1 MDEYKKFAISYWND
15 TMSPIAT
22 LKKNVTNANG
32 KQGEIWINTL
42 DSTINLLQKY
52 WSLTEVH
59 PVNNMNWN
67 YIALGRQHNNP
78 VVLKISCDA
87 KVIED
92 EFNALQHFAGA
103 GAIKVIDYCSEYHAL
118 LLEQAVPGYLLK
130 EHHPKKIEEVI
141 HIYAA
146 VVKKL
151 NKQSQIKQPFKHVRE
166 WCTVIDDMND
176 PRIPQNY
183 IIQAKALR
191 AMLLSTLQDEY
202 LCHGDLHLENIIQH
216 HSDWLAI
223 DPKGIVGEV
232 AFEAAACDLISDEE
246 LKEPALVVPKLTYRI
261 QLLSNALDLDKNR
274 LIGWIF
280 LRIMLSIQ
288 WFIEDK
294 GDPTRMLENAHYIF
308 PLLTI

>member
-1 MDEYKKFAISYWND
+1 
-15 TMSPIAT
+15 MSPLAT
-22 LKKNVTNANG
+22 LKKNVINANG
-32 KQGEIWINTL
+32 QQGKVWINTL
-42 DSTINLLQKY
+42 ENTIKSLQNH
-52 WSLTEVH
+52 WSLTEIH
-59 PVNNMNWN
+59 PVDNMNWN
-67 YIALGRQHNNP
+67 YVALGRQHNNP
-78 VVLKISCDA
+78 VVLKISYDA

-141 HIYAA
+141 YIYAT
-146 VVKKL
+146 VVKQL

-183 IIQAKALR
+183 IIKAKALR
-191 AMLLSTLQDEY
+191 VMLLSTLQDEY

-223 DPKGIVGEV
+223 DPKGIIGEM
-232 AFEAAACDLISDEE
+232 AFEAAACDLISNEE
-246 LKEPALVVPKLTYRI
+246 LKEPTLLVSKLNYRI
-261 QLLSNALDLDKNR
+261 QLLSDALDLDKNR
-274 LIGWIF
+274 LIAWIF

-308 PLLTI
+308 PLLTT